1 MAIQASGAIK
11 LSEIQTEFTGSNPI
25 SMSEYYRG
33 LLVTANNTN
42 VPTSGVI
49 TLSNFYNSVR
59 QFAFTISSNLTT
71 PQNLRT
77 LAIAAGWDGVA
88 PVVATNSAIISSN
101 TTGSPAL
108 TVNGSFP
115 AGVTLLNTGTIV
127 GMGGAGGVGNA
138 GGAYAGAAAIL
149 VQVALSINNSG
160 GTIAGG
166 GGGGGGGS
174 AGGTGGRLGGGG
186 GGGGGRTGL
195 TNSSAGG
202 GGGAP
207 WYPGSAGGVGSF
219 SSAGG
224 GGSAGYPPWGGNGG
238 AGGTWGSNGSAGLIG
253 ADPPYQTS
261 GAGGAGGAAV
271 SGNSNV
277 TWVATGT
284 RYGSLV

>member
-42 VPTSGVI
+42 VPASGVI

-108 TVNGSFP
+108 TVDGSFP

-127 GMGGAGGVGNA
+127 GMGGAGNGGVGGIA
-138 GGAYAGAAAIL
+138 LTASVAI
-149 VQVALSINNSG
+149 SINNSG
-160 GTIAGG
+160 TVAGG
-166 GGGGGGGS
+166 GGGGGYGTP
-174 AGGTGGRLGGGG
+174 GGTGGNLGGYG
-186 GGGGGRTGL
+186 GGGGGRSGL
-195 TNSSAGG
+195 TNSS
-202 GGGAP
+202 GGAGQGGVVF
-207 WYPGSAGGVGSF
+207 PGSAGGSGTFSAVGA
-219 SSAGG
+219 AGG
-224 GGSAGYPPWGGNGG
+224 AGYPPYGGRGG
-238 AGGTWGSNGSAGLIG
+238 VGGDWGSTGETGINGT
-253 ADPPYQTS
+253 DPVWNSPQ
-261 GAGGAGGAAV
+261 AGGAGGAAV

-284 RYGSLV
+284 RYGALA